1 MLKNSKKYINL
12 LQVLLE
18 TKTHIGH
25 KKTDWVPKIAPYILA
40 EYKGLYLLNL
50 EYTIPLLKKALGVFF
65 NIYSKNKNI
74 LIIGNSN
81 TNRSYVAELVK
92 RNNIYGLYTK
102 WVGGSLSNWN
112 PRHFK
117 YTQVN
122 FKEPSLIVLLNV
134 KGNENVIKEATKKSI
149 PVMAILDTDIDPKG
163 IQYPI
168 PGNDDSPQ
176 AQYLYYKLILN
187 ILKK

>member
-1 MLKNSKKYINL
+1 MGWRFIN
-12 LQVLLE
+12 
-18 TKTHIGH
+18 
-25 KKTDWVPKIAPYILA
+25 
-40 EYKGLYLLNL
+40 
-50 EYTIPLLKKALGVFF
+50 
-65 NIYSKNKNI
+65 
-74 LIIGNSN
+74 
-81 TNRSYVAELVK
+81 
-92 RNNIYGLYTK
+92 
-102 WVGGSLSNWN
+102 NWN

-163 IQYPI
+163 INI
-168 PGNDDSPQ
+168 RVPGNDDSPQ